1 MDSRNSH
8 PNKKSAPTRALC
20 AMVLVI
26 MCACI
31 AAPTRAQ
38 FRTREPNAEYVFRRS
53 RLRAQADAP
62 IVIFGYTGKENA
74 SEAYVFNQENNFY
87 YLTGDNEEGA
97 ALLLLPDGAASKGW
111 SGATEILYLPEHD
124 RASERWNGIR
134 MAFDDPG
141 IAAKT
146 GVAEVRKFDRLQNDL
161 KSLAK
166 NYLSLY
172 TLLPPR
178 GPSAGYPHLENWQDW
193 LIQIDPG
200 VSLKQI
206 GQQIAT
212 LRTIKSPT
220 EIELLTKAVEASVD
234 AHLAAM
240 KMMRPGL
247 YEYQLAARMQEIHF
261 AAGCESEAYSPIV
274 GAGFNSTVLHYDKIG
289 AQIQDGDIVVL
300 DVAGQY
306 SGYAA
311 DITRTLPANG
321 KFTPRQREIYD
332 IVFAA
337 QDAAIKAVRPGMKL
351 SRGSG
356 GLQQIAADYINTHGK
371 DLHGQPLG
379 QYFFHGL
386 SHTLGLDVHDS
397 QFQNMVLKPGMV
409 ITVEPGIYIPEEK
422 LGVRIEDDVLV
433 TETGYKLLTARLPR
447 SAEEVEKVMAEGD
460 KERAAASASTNTPQS
475 IAQ

>member
-1 MDSRNSH
+1 MNWKLFMNTFMKRF
-8 PNKKSAPTRALC
+8 AGAALIILAC
-20 AMVLVI
+20 AFV
-26 MCACI
+26 AGT
-31 AAPTRAQ
+31 AHAQ
-38 FRTREPNAEYVFRRS
+38 FRTREPNEEYASRRA
-53 RLRAQADAP
+53 RLRAQVESP

-97 ALLLLPDGAASKGW
+97 ALLLLPDGASGKGW
-111 SGATEILYLPEHD
+111 SGAAEILYLPEHD
-124 RASERWNGIR
+124 RAFERWNGIR

-141 IAAKT
+141 IAAKI
-146 GVAEVRKFDRLQNDL
+146 GIAEVRKFDRLQNDL
-161 KSLAK
+161 KSLSK
-166 NYLSLY
+166 NYSSLY

-178 GPSAGYPHLENWQDW
+178 GPNAGYPHLENWQDW

-200 VSLKQI
+200 VSLRQI

-212 LRTIKSPT
+212 LRTVKSPT
-220 EIELLTKAVEASVD
+220 EIALLTKAVEASVD
-234 AHLAAM
+234 AHIAAM

-261 AAGCESEAYSPIV
+261 NAGCEMEAYSPIV
-274 GAGFNSTVLHYDKIG
+274 GAGFNSTVLHYDKLG

-332 IVFAA
+332 IVFGAQEAA
-337 QDAAIKAVRPGMKL
+337 LKAIKPGMKL
-351 SRGSG
+351 GRGEG
-356 GLQQIAADYINTHGK
+356 GLHQIAADYINTHGK

-379 QYFFHGL
+379 QYFFHALG
-386 SHTLGLDVHDS
+386 HTLGLDVHDS
-397 QFQNMVLKPGMV
+397 MLPNMVLKPGMI

-422 LGVRIEDDVLV
+422 LGVRIEDDVLI

-447 SAEEVEKVMAEGD
+447 SADEVEKVMAQG
-460 KERAAASASTNTPQS
+460 KAERAAASRSNATAPGTTAPQ
-475 IAQ
+475 